1 MRFGT
6 LETHNLIKRSLC
18 AFLRFVRLSFVR
30 GFEEA
35 LLLRWIVRFAFRFGS
50 HISIPFAFRG
60 PEARASKDSHADQN
74 TPNVAVGAIEIV
86 GDQGAHNCKGEQST
100 NPQSDISQQ
109 SELPLCKWYLEA
121 IDDLLRRKALHQI
134 PQDEFGVVVDGA
146 VRQVGELPLGGN
158 NDAVRLGSVEHPFLL
173 TRVSMRHANKMLY
186 LLLRCPVVN

>member
-1 MRFGT
+1 MIF
-6 LETHNLIKRSLC
+6 LKALSAASSDSSAPALC
-18 AFLRFVRLSFVR
+18 AASRKRWYCAGLSGLRSGLGAISVFLS
-30 GFEEA
+30 
-35 LLLRWIVRFAFRFGS
+35 
-50 HISIPFAFRG
+50 PFRG

-158 NDAVRLGSVEHPFLL
+158 NDAVRLVSVEHPLL
-173 TRVSMRHANKMLY
+173 DESLHETR
-186 LLLRCPVVN
+186 